1 MLGDI
6 TIWQL
11 VVLLYLGG
19 ALCLK
24 ELFAMDSNMV
34 RVLTARSENM
44 GFVILIYIIESFS
57 NSLKFWGRVVI

>member
-19 ALCLK
+19 ALSLK
-24 ELFAMDSNMV
+24 ELFATDSNMV
-34 RVLTARSENM
+34 RVLTARSENK
-44 GFVILIYIIESFS
+44 GFCYFDIHYRVIL
-57 NSLKFWGRVVI
+57 